1 MSSELAG
8 IVVGV
13 VGAGAMGTGI
23 AQVAAAAGHQVILGD
38 AAAGTVAQ
46 ARTAVANALAR
57 EVAKGKREHGDADA
71 ILARI
76 RDAGDL
82 SAGFAAY
89 ADCGIVIEAVHE
101 DLKTKEML
109 FAALDGVVDD
119 KCMLATNTSSLSIA
133 AIAGGTAYP
142 DRVVGMHFFNPAPAM
157 PLVEIIPAIT
167 THAEVAGR
175 ALSLATRWKKS
186 AVLASDTPGF
196 IVNRIARPFY
206 GESLRQLE
214 EHMADV
220 ATIDWAMREIG
231 GFRMGPFELMDFIGN
246 DVNYAVSLSVYEGLF
261 HDPRYRPS
269 VIQRR
274 LVEAGLYGRKRGRGY
289 YDYSDGAGA
298 PEPRHDQ
305 QLGEAIVNRTLTM
318 LINEAVDA
326 VHLHVASAT
335 DVEIAMTRGVNYP
348 RGLLAWGDQI
358 GAPVVLERLDALHA
372 EYGDDRY
379 RASALLRR
387 RVKEGR
393 GLLE

>member
-1 MSSELAG
+1 MSSELAD

-38 AAAGTVAQ
+38 AATDAVAR
-46 ARTAVANALAR
+46 ARETVANALAR
-57 EVAKGKREHGDADA
+57 EVAKGRRERGDADA
-71 ILARI
+71 VLARI

-82 SAGFAAY
+82 SAGFATY
-89 ADCGIVIEAVHE
+89 SGCGLVIEAVCE
-101 DLKTKEML
+101 DLHTKRSL
-109 FAALDGVVDD
+109 FAALDGVVDQ
-119 KCMLATNTSSLSIA
+119 KCVLATNTSSLSIA
-133 AIAGGTAYP
+133 AIAGGTAHP
-142 DRVVGMHFFNPAPAM
+142 DRVVGMHFFNPAPVM
-157 PLVEIIPAIT
+157 PLVEIVPAIT
-167 THAEVAGR
+167 THADVSGR
-175 ALSLATRWKKS
+175 ALSLATRWKKT
-186 AVLASDTPGF
+186 AVLAADTPGF

-214 EHMADV
+214 EHVADV

-274 LVEAGLYGRKRGRGY
+274 LVEAELYGKKRGHGY
-289 YDYSDGAGA
+289 YDYADGAGA
-298 PEPRHDQ
+298 PEPRRDRK
-305 QLGEAIVNRTLTM
+305 LGESIVNRTLAM
-318 LINEAVDA
+318 LINEAIDA
-326 VHLHVASAT
+326 VRLHVASAS
-335 DVEIAMTRGVNYP
+335 DIEIAMTRGVNYP
-348 RGLLAWGDQI
+348 RGLLAWGDEI
-358 GAPVVLERLDALHA
+358 GPRAVLEHLDALHA

-379 RASALLRR
+379 RASPLLRG
-387 RVKEGR
+387 RVREGR